1 MSSSVLIVSIRLD
14 GESEEVEA
22 RVVGDE
28 DRVETVPAVV
38 GVGHRILKVNPGVSN
53 PGEPTGSD
61 GTEPNDI

>member
-1 MSSSVLIVSIRLD
+1 MSSYVLIVSIRLD

-38 GVGHRILKVNPGVSN
+38 GVSHLESQTSYHWLARLQP
-53 PGEPTGSD
+53 PPTVFSK
-61 GTEPNDI
+61 

>member
-1 MSSSVLIVSIRLD
+1 MSSYVLIVSIRLD

-38 GVGHRILKVNPGVSN
+38 GVGHLGNHS
-53 PGEPTGSD
+53 S
-61 GTEPNDI
+61 